1 MKFALISNNLTSV
14 KNFRT
19 DLLLDIACIGY
30 EIHILAPDLNSFSSE
45 KEFLEGKGFILHEI
59 RLQRTSTNPIA
70 DLTTLWDIYR
80 VLREIRPEAIL
91 TYTIKPVLYGTLA
104 AYLVHVP
111 KRFALIS
118 GLGFAFQDHSH
129 NRKITTVK
137 KIVNI
142 LYKSA
147 LTRAHKVFFQNSD
160 DQNLLKDF
168 GILPAHIPSVVVNGS
183 GVNTHYFAQ
192 TPLVSDEA
200 GNLKANFLMVAR
212 LLHDKGVREYFK
224 AAKLVKEQFP
234 QVEFHLVGWLDE
246 NPAAISKQELDDIIA
261 INTIKYW
268 GRLSDVR
275 PAIRKTNI
283 FVLPSY
289 REGVPRSVLEA
300 MSMGRAII
308 TTNAPGCKET
318 VTNGKNGFKVEVQS
332 VEELAQAMIQFI
344 NNPYLIKEMGDT
356 SRQITM
362 EKYDVRKVNAHM
374 ILEMNL

>member
-19 DLLLDIACIGY
+19 DLLLDIASKGY
-30 EIHILAPDLNSFSSE
+30 EIHILAPDLNSFPTE
-45 KEFLEGKGFILHEI
+45 KKILKDKGFILHEI

-70 DLTTLWDIYR
+70 DLITLWDIYR
-80 VLREIRPEAIL
+80 VLRNIKPEAIL
-91 TYTIKPVLYGTLA
+91 SYTIKPVLYGTLVG
-104 AYLVHVP
+104 YLVHVP

-118 GLGFAFQDHSH
+118 GLGFAFQDHSN
-129 NRKITTVK
+129 NRIINIVK

-147 LTRAHKVFFQNSD
+147 LVRAHKIFFQNID
-160 DQNLLKDF
+160 DQNLLKNF
-168 GILPAHIPSVVVNGS
+168 GILPAHIPSIIVNGS
-183 GVNTHYFAQ
+183 GVNTHYFPHS
-192 TPLVSDEA
+192 PLVSDEA
-200 GNLKANFLMVAR
+200 GNLKLSFLMVAR

-224 AAKLVKEQFP
+224 AAKLVKERFP

-246 NPAAISKQELDDIIA
+246 NPAAISKQELDDVIA

-268 GRLSDVR
+268 GKLSDVR

-318 VTNGKNGFKVEVQS
+318 VINGKNGFKVEVQS
-332 VEELAQAMIQFI
+332 VDELVQAMTQFI
-344 NNPYLIKEMGDT
+344 SRPYLIKVMGDV
-356 SRQITM
+356 SRQIAI
-362 EKYDVRKVNAHM
+362 EKYDVRKINAHM
-374 ILEMNL
+374 ISEMNL